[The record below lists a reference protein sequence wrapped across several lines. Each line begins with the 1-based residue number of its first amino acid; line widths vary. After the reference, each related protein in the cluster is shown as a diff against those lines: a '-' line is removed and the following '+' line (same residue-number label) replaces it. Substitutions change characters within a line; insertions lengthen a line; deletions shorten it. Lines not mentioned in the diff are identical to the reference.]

1 MHTSCICNLASLVNY
16 LHRRYPPVMR
26 TQLPIHKKVNV
37 YHHRWC
43 MLLVNQLWQC
53 IPSKLLRGE
62 HETGPSETDVCA
74 NMHVHLVLLLTCTQ
88 RYTTHKYEKTHTQRR
103 AIFTHKKTWLF
114 SMGEREAIKLQ
125 FLVLMKFFFKNTSSF
140 YNTTLQSAHLLGIKL
155 ASLIQPSQSAA
166 DYIYIYIFK

>member
-88 RYTTHKYEKTHTQRR
+88 RYTTHKYEKQHTHKDVQSLHTKNLAFLHGGKGSNQI
-103 AIFTHKKTWLF
+103 AIF
-114 SMGEREAIKLQ
+114 
-125 FLVLMKFFFKNTSSF
+125 
-140 YNTTLQSAHLLGIKL
+140 SAHE
-155 ASLIQPSQSAA
+155 
-166 DYIYIYIFK
+166 IFF